1 MAKYETMLIGA
12 IIAANKIADI
22 GEQIAENDLDQQT
35 QGSDIPIPAG
45 RKPAASFQG

>member
-1 MAKYETMLIGA
+1 MVRQPIYMGGA

-35 QGSDIPIPAG
+35 RARSTALTRLTGSPF
-45 RKPAASFQG
+45 R